1 MTRKR
6 EDNVKGSGE
15 KGTEGQQALAV
26 QGEAV
31 AGMAIQKD
39 GAAGS
44 SARLAQIRQTFEEEK
59 EIRKL
64 VQEYVNESMTEG
76 IDYGVI
82 PGTGRDDE
90 KENKDPKKLKMP
102 RKTLLK
108 PGAEKIVAIFHCT
121 PAFKVVHRE
130 ERFGVDPFFNYM
142 FRVQLL
148 SPEGKIVAEGFGSA
162 NSHESKYRYRNARM
176 KCPFCHKETVIKGK
190 AEYGGG
196 WLCWQSKG
204 GCGQKWPDGA
214 KEIEGQELGKL
225 PNEDVATLANTIL
238 KMAKKRALVDG
249 ALALGRCSD
258 MFTQDEEDEIEEQQA
273 GKNQQQRQGN
283 AQPAPATGQ
292 QTASS
297 RTDQVAE
304 KAKAKAA
311 SGRPGNGNGSAP
323 ASSSAPTGAGPVM
336 KFGKKD
342 GIFGRLIKDLDDA
355 TIAAQIKDG
364 EDWLNATTTQNGVT
378 VENKASKYAPD
389 VQTSVRDLKEEQAR
403 RKPAQPASPPPPD
416 AAPPGGEPPPPPAND
431 PPPPGDDDAPFT
443 P

>member
-1 MTRKR
+1 MTRRR
-6 EDNVKGSGE
+6 EDNVKANGGE
-15 KGTEGQQALAV
+15 KNEGQQALAV

-59 EIRKL
+59 EIRRL
-64 VQEYVNESMTEG
+64 VQDYVNESMTEG

-82 PGTGRDDE
+82 PGTGREDD
-90 KENKDPKKLKMP
+90 KDNKDPKKLRMP

-121 PAFKVVHRE
+121 PRFKVLKE
-130 ERFGVDPFFNYM
+130 DERFGADPFFNYM
-142 FRVQLL
+142 IRVQLL

-204 GCGQKWPDGA
+204 GCGQKWPDGS

-273 GKNQQQRQGN
+273 GKNQRQGGT
-283 AQPAPATGQ
+283 QPATATGQ
-292 QTASS
+292 PAGT
-297 RTDQVAE
+297 RTDQVAA
-304 KAKAKAA
+304 KAAAKAA
-311 SGRPGNGNGSAP
+311 SGRQAPTNGNGNGAAP
-323 ASSSAPTGAGPVM
+323 ASSAPAGNDGPVM
-336 KFGKKD
+336 KFGKKQ
-342 GIFGRLIKDLDDA
+342 GIFGKPIRTFDDV
-355 TIAAQIKDG
+355 TIAAQIKEG
-364 EDWLNATTTQNGVT
+364 EDWLTASTTQNGVT
-378 VENKASKYAPD
+378 VQNKDSKYAPD
-389 VQTSVRDLKEEQAR
+389 VETSVRDLKEEQAR
-403 RKPAQPASPPPPD
+403 RKQAQPATPPPPPTD
-416 AAPPGGEPPPPPAND
+416 AAPPGGAPAND
-431 PPPPGDDDAPFT
+431 PPPPGDEDAPFT